1 MQTPYDFP
9 MTPAVSSVVLGIGIT
24 LSYAAVG
31 DPLAPVVVLLSGPT
45 DSWAPTSRFS
55 INPLSVRAIAVSQRG
70 HVDSDKPPTGYRV
83 EDFAT
88 SNEDRGSQARTVG
101 LCPTAWS
108 AGADKVVRL
117 CKAK

>member
-55 INPLSVRAIAVSQRG
+55 INSVVGSG
-70 HVDSDKPPTGYRV
+70 
-83 EDFAT
+83 
-88 SNEDRGSQARTVG
+88 DRGVTARPRG
-101 LCPTAWS
+101 L
-108 AGADKVVRL
+108 
-117 CKAK
+117 